1 MSGVVAIE
9 CGSLPLISASDLAL
23 NFEAAYSSL
32 DVLEPKTTLGKRVVS
47 QAEKTCGTILMHVMA
62 SYCWAMSNARCC
74 DILGLSGT
82 RRAHALEHLSAFVQ
96 FLWMVRACDA
106 LASTMEYLLLPM
118 WSRHQCIIAELT
130 SAGLTRFARKG
141 YSAACTLS
149 T

>member
-23 NFEAAYSSL
+23 NFEAASSSL
-32 DVLEPKTTLGKRVVS
+32 NVLEPKTTLGKRIVS
-47 QAEKTCGTILMHVMA
+47 HAEKTFGTNLMHVMA
-62 SYCWAMSNARCC
+62 SYGKAMPHARCC
-74 DILGLSGT
+74 DILGLSWT
-82 RRAHALEHLSAFVQ
+82 RRDYALEHLSAFVQ

-130 SAGLTRFARKG
+130 NAGLTRFAREG
-141 YSAACTLS
+141 DSAACTLS